1 MNIMLSE
8 KAKQLGEQLAF
19 GFSNDD
25 REIIVS
31 TVSKREYFAG
41 LAMQGVLA
49 SDTLISNLPK
59 VEDVALFAIIY
70 ADALLEEL
78 SKEK

>member
-1 MNIMLSE
+1 MTE

-25 REIIVS
+25 REIIIS
-31 TVSKREYFAG
+31 TISKREYFAG

-49 SDTLISNLPK
+49 NGLRKTSD
-59 VEDVALFAIIY
+59 VFARY
-70 ADALLEEL
+70 AVKCADALLEEL
-78 SKEK
+78 SKTE